1 MDPNPTG
8 KIPNVVNEATSEPTP
23 SSDAEKI
30 RLKRLAKL
38 QQQFNSE
45 SSSSSASNNAAS
57 SAIVF
62 PKSNAEQKNVSATT
76 QITAPKPTTITN
88 TTNVPPSSSKINIT
102 RETTIPATYL
112 QKTQQPVRS
121 FEDWQ
126 NDAISKV
133 LQITLDKSVA
143 EKNPSQIIY
152 LNSLVKEL
160 KKENPEVTS
169 FKLNRSN
176 LENALYTRLSID
188 PNEMTDDDETLV
200 AISNLSDKSSFD
212 YLLDCWKRTSEIK
225 RSIMNRSSKNLEQ
238 SVVNERIK
246 FIDDVKDL
254 IVNYAVLAITYPE
267 TFSSTDFE
275 SNEGMP
281 REFVQEFALKV
292 ENDNF
297 VEVFAPTL
305 IAISAQMR
313 IKDLLNDYL
322 PLLNVFANLTD
333 IKPIAARL
341 FLLPSWNPHYSTPRS
356 FELESLL
363 GPFCRISVFPM
374 DKPKIAENYF
384 GNLERVRQSDIDYG
398 IENLRIA
405 MQNIQKIIFRVF
417 NNVIRSDASARE
429 AALEYFGK
437 AIKLNEKR
445 AQMQVDPLQV
455 GTDGFLVNL
464 TNVLLDFADPF
475 MDAQYSKI
483 DRIDIDYFR
492 KSKRIDISQA
502 TKINANQQDSESYYS
517 SSLENT
523 NAPNFI
529 SEIFFLTIAIH
540 HYGPLHCF
548 EKYNNLIRDLSELQ
562 KQYDRMKAEQ
572 ANWIGVSLLDYS
584 ALLNEGLLKRCKE
597 QLEEWASHKFVYD
610 SQLLNSFALSHSFQF
625 YNLVMNW
632 VLRIVDPEKKHPQ
645 KQIQLPLPPN
655 PPEKFTMLPEYIIED
670 ITEFFLFVSK
680 YNTRI
685 FLSNSCDEILIFII
699 TFLKSPS
706 YIKNPY
712 LKAKFIDI
720 LYFSTLRSERE
731 GSFEALL
738 NTHPISLNHLMAA
751 LMQFY
756 VEVEQTGAHTQF
768 YDKFNIRYNIS
779 QIFKTIWKNNLHKEK
794 LKEESRKTESF
805 VRFVN
810 LLMNDAT
817 FLLDESLK
825 KLIEIH
831 EIQIEMDNKE
841 QWDSQPQ
848 NRRQEREAL
857 LKSLERQATSYM
869 GLGNETVHMLKYM
882 TSEVVE
888 PFLTPEIVDR
898 LAAMLDYNI
907 VCLVGPR
914 CIDLKVKDPDKYRFQ
929 PKKLLSR
936 ILTVFLNLCKHSEF
950 IYAVARDG
958 RSYKKEMFSKAAG
971 IMNKFGMKSD
981 ADIKKLEKFVNE
993 VEEVIREEAADE
1005 KELGDIPDEFMDP
1018 IMCQIMKDPVTLPES
1033 KQIVDRSTITTHLL
1047 SDPTDPF
1054 NRRPLKIEQVIPNT
1068 ELKERINAFINE
1080 SKRQKK

>member
-57 SAIVF
+57 NAIVF

-267 TFSSTDFE
+267 TFSSSQNSDQCEGPKQLIPRFLADFE

-292 ENDNF
+292 ENDSF

-305 IAISAQMR
+305 IAISEQMR

-572 ANWIGVSLLDYS
+572 ANWIGTPA

-625 YNLVMNW
+625 YNL
-632 VLRIVDPEKKHPQ
+632 
-645 KQIQLPLPPN
+645 
-655 PPEKFTMLPEYIIED
+655 
-670 ITEFFLFVSK
+670 
-680 YNTRI
+680 
-685 FLSNSCDEILIFII
+685 
-699 TFLKSPS
+699 
-706 YIKNPY
+706 
-712 LKAKFIDI
+712 I

-981 ADIKKLEKFVNE
+981 TDIKKLEKFVNE

>member
-88 TTNVPPSSSKINIT
+88 ATNVPPSSSKINIT

-632 VLRIVDPEKKHPQ
+632 
-645 KQIQLPLPPN
+645 
-655 PPEKFTMLPEYIIED
+655 
-670 ITEFFLFVSK
+670 
-680 YNTRI
+680 
-685 FLSNSCDEILIFII
+685 
-699 TFLKSPS
+699 
-706 YIKNPY
+706 
-712 LKAKFIDI
+712 I